1 MVQSIPHTLFCQANA
16 VLSIPIYVD
25 QAGLRLRDL
34 PASTSQVLGLKVCA
48 TRFLKAFI
56 LSLH

>member
-1 MVQSIPHTLFCQANA
+1 MDQSIPHTLHGQAKA
-16 VLSIPIYVD
+16 VLSILLYVD
-25 QAGLRLRDL
+25 KADLRLRDL
-34 PASTSQVLGLKVCA
+34 PASTSQVLGLKECA